1 MTRALWMSAVAL
13 LLAAPAA
20 SACNAG
26 ARGQAVH
33 TGHRRGPAPLV
44 LGDSTLIFAAP
55 MLGRR
60 GIEADAHGCRQ
71 FAQGVAILAGRR
83 RLPDAVVMA
92 LGANG
97 PVSRADI
104 GRARRVI
111 GRSRFLL
118 LVTPKNS
125 SSTIASMR
133 AADRAHPDT
142 VLTLDWA
149 RYSAGRGAGWFGG
162 DNLHV
167 NFTGAHAYTRFIRDG
182 LDPFFGSPHRGWLLD
197 LPYHADAARV
207 RPCGTVHGFG
217 RATKVF
223 LTRGKLSCEYAR
235 KLMRGPRLHPPARWR
250 FYDWRVVGKGPWT
263 DVLARRDRSIVIV
276 GITT

>member
-1 MTRALWMSAVAL
+1 VNRALLVSVLVL
-13 LLAAPAA
+13 LPAAPA

-26 ARGQAVH
+26 ARGRAVH
-33 TGHRRGPAPLV
+33 AGQRHGPAPLV

-55 MLGRR
+55 MLARR
-60 GIEADAHGCRQ
+60 GIAADAHGCRQ
-71 FAQGVAILAGRR
+71 FAQGVAILAARR

-97 PVSRADI
+97 PVSRAAI
-104 GRARRVI
+104 GRARWVI
-111 GRSRFLL
+111 GRRRFLL

-125 SSTIASMR
+125 GATIAAMR

-149 RYSAGRGAGWFGG
+149 RHSAGRGSSWFGG

-167 NFTGAHAYTRFIRDG
+167 NFTGARAYADYIRAG
-182 LDPFFGSPHRGWLLD
+182 LDPFFGPPSRGWRLD
-197 LPYHADAARV
+197 LPWRRDAARV
-207 RPCGTVHGFG
+207 RPCGQVHGFG
-217 RATKVF
+217 RATQVF
-223 LTRGKLSCEYAR
+223 VTRGRLSCAYAR
-235 KLMRGPRLHPPARWR
+235 KLMGGPRLHPPRNWR
-250 FYDWRVVGKGPWT
+250 FYDWRTVAKGPWT
-263 DVLARRDRSIVIV
+263 DVLARRDRSIVIA

>member
-1 MTRALWMSAVAL
+1 VSALVL
-13 LLAAPAA
+13 LLAAPA

-26 ARGQAVH
+26 ARGRAVH
-33 TGHRRGPAPLV
+33 AGHRKGPASLV

-55 MLGRR
+55 MMGRR
-60 GIEADAHGCRQ
+60 GIEADARGCRQ
-71 FAQGVAILAGRR
+71 FAQGVAMLAARH

-97 PVSRADI
+97 PVSRAEI

-111 GRSRFLL
+111 GRRRFLL

-125 SSTIASMR
+125 GATIAAMR

-149 RYSAGRGAGWFGG
+149 RHSAGRGSSWFGG

-167 NFTGAHAYTRFIRDG
+167 NFTGARAYTDYIRAG
-182 LDPFFGSPHRGWLLD
+182 LDPFFGPPTRGWRLD
-197 LPYHADAARV
+197 LPWRRDARRV
-207 RPCGTVHGFG
+207 RACGELRAFG

-223 LTRGKLSCEYAR
+223 LTRGRLSCTYAR
-235 KLMRGPRLHPPARWR
+235 RLLRGPRLHPPHRWR
-250 FYDWRVVGKGPWT
+250 FYDWRTFGKGPWT
-263 DVLARRDRSIVIV
+263 DVLARRDRSIVIA
-276 GITT
+276 GIST